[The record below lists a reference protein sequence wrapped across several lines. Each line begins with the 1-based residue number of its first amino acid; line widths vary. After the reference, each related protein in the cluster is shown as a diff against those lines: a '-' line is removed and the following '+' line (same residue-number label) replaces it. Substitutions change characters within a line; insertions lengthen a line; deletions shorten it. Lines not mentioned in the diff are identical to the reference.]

1 MYRVEEKCSV
11 GSECQHL
18 SMGEVKCKRHKILWR
33 QIFMPDL
40 NEAKGSA
47 VEGIPRPR
55 LTSVRC
61 SPAERA

>member
-1 MYRVEEKCSV
+1 
-11 GSECQHL
+11 
-18 SMGEVKCKRHKILWR
+18 
-33 QIFMPDL
+33 MPDL